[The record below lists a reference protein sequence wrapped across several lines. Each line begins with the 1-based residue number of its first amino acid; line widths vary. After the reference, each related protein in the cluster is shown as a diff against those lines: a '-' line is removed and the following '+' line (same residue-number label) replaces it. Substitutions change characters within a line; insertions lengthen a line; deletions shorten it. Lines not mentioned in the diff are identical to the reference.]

1 MSKLVVRMS
10 KPQAKDL
17 PDKPVEVIHGYLVI
31 YPDLMDL
38 FEYYTVDWDN
48 QKLKVWKTKVNV
60 EVLDSQHTPLLIL
73 PLSMKLNETL
83 QFGDYIAGK
92 SDLGVISISKAN

>member
-1 MSKLVVRMS
+1 MSKNVRRMS

-73 PLSMKLNETL
+73 PLSMKLNETFT
-83 QFGDYIAGK
+83 FGDYIAGK
-92 SDLGVISISKAN
+92 SDLGVISISKSS

>member
-48 QKLKVWKTKVNV
+48 QKLKV
-60 EVLDSQHTPLLIL
+60 
-73 PLSMKLNETL
+73 
-83 QFGDYIAGK
+83 
-92 SDLGVISISKAN
+92 